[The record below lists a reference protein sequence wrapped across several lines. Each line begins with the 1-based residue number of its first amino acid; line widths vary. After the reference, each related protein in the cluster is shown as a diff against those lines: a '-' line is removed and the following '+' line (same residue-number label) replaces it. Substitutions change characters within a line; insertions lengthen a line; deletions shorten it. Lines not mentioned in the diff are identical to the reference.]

1 MAGCC
6 GSRALLGVN
15 KIHGTKYWH
24 CYQPHDEIKRECVCC
39 RMVVV
44 RWLLVDVINEFSVDT
59 EFHNERVVA
68 LL

>member
-1 MAGCC
+1 MA
-6 GSRALLGVN
+6 R
-15 KIHGTKYWH
+15 Y
-24 CYQPHDEIKRECVCC
+24 C

-68 LL
+68 LLLSTTIVVVVVLITIISTKLVSCW